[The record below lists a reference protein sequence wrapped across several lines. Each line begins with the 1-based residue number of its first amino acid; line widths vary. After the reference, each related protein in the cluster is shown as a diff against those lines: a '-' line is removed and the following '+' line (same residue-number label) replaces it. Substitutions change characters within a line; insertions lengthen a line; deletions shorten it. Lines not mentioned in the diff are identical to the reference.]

1 MNARALTK
9 RKSETNVVGDYP
21 PHNNKRL
28 LTERIAA
35 GMGVLRLNDTAQDAQ
50 GNTRPPFVRTSST
63 PSAFY
68 NGPAF
73 TPSRPDLVSSFE
85 LSRPQGQ
92 SMDQD
97 FDMACD
103 TPPSQH
109 NASQLQAV
117 TSSIYSQQ
125 HSHLLNTAPKFMNA
139 IIPVSECKDAH
150 PLYPIV
156 EEEEQ
161 EETPTLFKLNIPK
174 LPEPMLDIPFLHNLT
189 ANPESRAL
197 ILYTP
202 PKAVIEESLV
212 RNRMAKE
219 KEKVMTNEQGPSEAL
234 TSTLDQDVM
243 MLD

>member
-1 MNARALTK
+1 MNSRALTK

-21 PHNNKRL
+21 QHNNKRL

-50 GNTRPPFVRTSST
+50 GNTRPPFTRTSST

-92 SMDQD
+92 NMDQD

-103 TPPSQH
+103 TPPSQC
-109 NASQLQAV
+109 NAPQPQAV
-117 TSSIYSQQ
+117 TSSIYSQ
-125 HSHLLNTAPKFMNA
+125 HSHLLNTAPKFTNA
-139 IIPVSECKDAH
+139 IIPVSECKNAH
-150 PLYPIV
+150 PMYPII
-156 EEEEQ
+156 EEEEP

-174 LPEPMLDIPFLHNLT
+174 IPEPMLDIPFLHNLT

-202 PKAVIEESLV
+202 PKAVIEESLE
-212 RNRMAKE
+212 RNRVVKS
-219 KEKVMTNEQGPSEAL
+219 KSKVLTSKQGPSEAL
-234 TSTLDQDVM
+234 INALDQDVM

>member
-1 MNARALTK
+1 
-9 RKSETNVVGDYP
+9 
-21 PHNNKRL
+21 
-28 LTERIAA
+28 
-35 GMGVLRLNDTAQDAQ
+35 MGVLRLSDTTQDAQ

-73 TPSRPDLVSSFE
+73 IPARPDLVSSFE
-85 LSRPQGQ
+85 LSRPQAQ

-103 TPPSQH
+103 TSPSQH
-109 NASQLQAV
+109 IAPQPH
-117 TSSIYSQQ
+117 SSIYSQP
-125 HSHLLNTAPKFMNA
+125 SHLLNTAPKYMNA
-139 IIPVSECKDAH
+139 IIPVSECKNV
-150 PLYPIV
+150 PLYPII

-161 EETPTLFKLNIPK
+161 EETPTLKLNIPK
-174 LPEPMLDIPFLHNLT
+174 IPEPMLDIPFLHNLT

-202 PKAVIEESLV
+202 PKEVIEESLV
-212 RNRMAKE
+212 RNRVAKE
-219 KEKVMTNEQGPSEAL
+219 KAKVKATEQGPSSEAL
-234 TSTLDQDVM
+234 TSPPDQDVM